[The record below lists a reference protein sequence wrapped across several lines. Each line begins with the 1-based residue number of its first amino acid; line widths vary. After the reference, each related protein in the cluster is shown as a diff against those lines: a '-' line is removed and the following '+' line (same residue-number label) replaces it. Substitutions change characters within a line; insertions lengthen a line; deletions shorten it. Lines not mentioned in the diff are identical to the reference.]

1 MLSIITV
8 VYNDKEGLLT
18 TINSVR
24 DQKKYFSNFEYIII
38 DGASTDGT
46 LDTIFL
52 NKDIIS
58 QYISEPDSGIYDAM
72 NKGITL
78 AKGNALLFLNAGDY
92 FVGNVLGKYT
102 APPVYLPVKYTNIF
116 GKYVSVKI
124 KNVKKSIPTCHQ
136 GIVFENK
143 KIFYDTNYIICADYK
158 YFLQMYKN
166 THIKKM
172 DSEGFIHFDSTGIS
186 SSSIEKRDNEMYSIR
201 KEYFGSFVSHFFYL
215 SDYIKRKIRLFI
227 TKEK

>member
-1 MLSIITV
+1 
-8 VYNDKEGLLT
+8 
-18 TINSVR
+18 
-24 DQKKYFSNFEYIII
+24 
-38 DGASTDGT
+38 
-46 LDTIFL
+46 
-52 NKDIIS
+52 
-58 QYISEPDSGIYDAM
+58 M

-102 APPVYLPVKYTNIF
+102 EPPVYLPVKYTNIF

-143 KIFYDTNYIICADYK
+143 KLFYDTHYVICADYK
-158 YFLQMYKN
+158 FFLQMYKN
-166 THIKKM
+166 THIKKI

-186 SSSIEKRDNEMYSIR
+186 SSSIEERDKEMYSIR
-201 KEYFGSFVSHFFYL
+201 KEYFCSFVSHFFYL